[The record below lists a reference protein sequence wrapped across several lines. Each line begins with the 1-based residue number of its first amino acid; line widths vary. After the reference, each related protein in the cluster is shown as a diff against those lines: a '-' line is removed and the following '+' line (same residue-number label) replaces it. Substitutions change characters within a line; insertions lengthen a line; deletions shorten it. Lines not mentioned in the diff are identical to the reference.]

1 MDDDT
6 VHLSDSDEAKA
17 AVSRL
22 LKSIE
27 GWASKESQ
35 KGEAELTAFAAAL
48 ASGIISFHEFTSK
61 DCRNSRN
68 LIGAVARVKQH
79 LEKEHKKFDSEID
92 KMHIKFAQEMEEL
105 DLKIIRDRKEF
116 KHYLI
121 SLIYAEEY
129 NKLKTSITNIYE
141 TLDAKANYGDTGST
155 GPADTSPDRRAPAPA
170 PAPAPVAPAPAPAPA
185 PVAPAPAPVPVA
197 PAPAPAPVV
206 APAPAP
212 APPTD
217 NLS

>member
-6 VHLSDSDEAKA
+6 VHLADSDEAKA

-27 GWASKESQ
+27 GWATKESQ
-35 KGEAELTAFAAAL
+35 KGETELTAFAAAL

-68 LIGAVARVKQH
+68 LIGAIARAKQH

-129 NKLKTSITNIYE
+129 NKLKNSLTNIYE
-141 TLDAKANYGDTGST
+141 TLDAKANYGDVSSSDPT
-155 GPADTSPDRRAPAPA
+155 DTSPDKAPAKA
-170 PAPAPVAPAPAPAPA
+170 PAK
-185 PVAPAPAPVPVA
+185 
-197 PAPAPAPVV
+197 
-206 APAPAP
+206 
-212 APPTD
+212 D
-217 NLS
+217 S

>member
-1 MDDDT
+1 MDEDT
-6 VHLSDSDEAKA
+6 VNLSDSDEAKA
-17 AVSRL
+17 SVSRL
-22 LKSIE
+22 LKAIE

-35 KGEAELTAFAAAL
+35 KGELELTAFAAAL
-48 ASGIISFHEFTSK
+48 ASGLISFHDFTSK

-79 LEKEHKKFDSEID
+79 IEKEHKKFDSEID

-129 NKLKTSITNIYE
+129 NKLKNSVTNIYE
-141 TLDAKANYGDTGST
+141 TLDAKANYEHGAGGS
-155 GPADTSPDRRAPAPA
+155 GRDTSP
-170 PAPAPVAPAPAPAPA
+170 
-185 PVAPAPAPVPVA
+185 
-197 PAPAPAPVV
+197 
-206 APAPAP
+206 
-212 APPTD
+212 
-217 NLS
+217 S